1 MPVGSNIC
9 DLNPVDL
16 RSHIAMA
23 IQSPGMKVDSI
34 RANCIYGSEKMFE
47 VNNQHHHDQN
57 ELEIVRDNDF
67 RFVSSLQSRTRF
79 SRGYS
84 HCQCLISG

>member
-1 MPVGSNIC
+1 MPIGSNIR

-47 VNNQHHHDQN
+47 VNNHHRHDQN
-57 ELEIVRDNDF
+57 ELAMV
-67 RFVSSLQSRTRF
+67 FVLLVVCSRELDLVVAKATV
-79 SRGYS
+79 SA
-84 HCQCLISG
+84 